1 MKKLFSVLLAVLFL
15 AAALPSQVQP
25 IVKTQTVELR
35 IQAAPDF
42 NMAVTPPSITTFV
55 GRTVAYSVTLE
66 SVNDFAGEVMVG
78 VSGLPA
84 DIKVTF
90 FPSNVVTIASGPLK
104 GIQVNLEIPATATVG
119 TLQVTVTATSDKY
132 N

>member
-15 AAALPSQVQP
+15 AAVLPSQVPP
-25 IVKTQTVELR
+25 IVKTQTVEFR
-35 IQAAPDF
+35 VQAAPDF

-55 GRTVAYSVTLE
+55 GRTVAYSATFE

-90 FPSNVVTIASGPLK
+90 FPSNVLTIAPGPVK
-104 GIQVNLEIPATATVG
+104 GIQINVEIPGTAAVG
-119 TLQVTVTATSDKY
+119 TYQVTVTATSDKY